1 MSPLQSVRNVF
12 NATWKKNLFGVWV
25 GVFVGLVGA
34 GFVFPFIPFYI
45 KELGVTKESEVAFYT
60 SLTASATGLSL
71 TITAP
76 IWGSLADKYGR
87 KPMFLRALIG
97 AGVLILIMG
106 LAQTV
111 WQLVALRFLM
121 GAFAGTMGAAAALVA
136 STTPRAKVGHALGIL
151 QTGQFLANMLG
162 PAMGGFV
169 AGSLGI
175 RESFIFCAALYL
187 IAALLVFFLVRED
200 PLLETNAANDAET
213 GAEDSD
219 TGGSVL
225 QNLRAVVS
233 EPQVVFMMAL
243 LFCLWLS
250 TTFVRPLMPI
260 SIDNFATNQHLPI
273 RVFGWSASLKEEA
286 ATGLVFSVVGLT
298 STIAALSVGPLGER
312 FGYRNIV
319 AGAALLAGVLYPTVA
334 LAGGLLSFALLLG
347 AVGLFQG
354 AMVPGTS
361 ALIAA
366 SAPEGKQGSTFG
378 VAASMQSLALMLGPL
393 GGGFTTGVG
402 GIAAVYV
409 VIGVILV
416 MAAVGC
422 LLFVKEPEGFG
433 RARRIGYH

>member
-1 MSPLQSVRNVF
+1 MF
-12 NATWKKNLFGVWV
+12 NTPWKLNLAGVWV

-97 AGVLILIMG
+97 AGILILIMG

-136 STTPRAKVGHALGIL
+136 STTPRAKVGYALGML

-162 PAMGGFV
+162 PVMGGLV
-169 AGSLGI
+169 ASRLGI

-187 IAALLVFFLVRED
+187 FAGVLVWFFVKETPPVED
-200 PLLETNAANDAET
+200 DARGDA
-213 GAEDSD
+213 GAPARDR
-219 TGGSVL
+219 GGSLL
-225 QNLRAVVS
+225 QNLRAVIS
-233 EPQVVFMMAL
+233 EPQVVFMMGL

-260 SIDNFATNQHLPI
+260 SIDSFAADEHLPI
-273 RVFGWSASLKEEA
+273 SILGWSASLKEEA
-286 ATGLVFSVVGLT
+286 ATGLVFGVIGLT

-312 FGYRNIV
+312 FGYRNV
-319 AGAALLAGVLYPTVA
+319 VGGAALIAGIIYPTVA

-393 GGGFTTGVG
+393 GGGFTTGIA
-402 GIAAVYV
+402 GISAVYV
-409 VIGVILV
+409 VIGGILLV
-416 MAAVGC
+416 AAVGC
-422 LLFVKEPEGFG
+422 FFFVKEPEGFG
-433 RARRIGYH
+433 RSRRVAHH